1 MSITPRHSLRPVAR
15 RSSGIAL
22 GLAALIGVALAAGP
36 GLAAETGHPFN
47 LTVENASAKVGEP
60 TVVLATITVHDGYK
74 VLTAYRNRII
84 ELSSMDDTVT
94 FAQPV
99 VAGTA
104 EGETGIV
111 FSVGV
116 TPTAPGEHPINGVF
130 RVGYHDGH
138 ASKMVSV
145 PLKATV
151 TGTE

>member
-1 MSITPRHSLRPVAR
+1 MSITPRHPLRPVAR
-15 RSSGIAL
+15 RTSALAL
-22 GLAALIGVALAAGP
+22 GFAALTGVALAGA
-36 GLAAETGHPFN
+36 AAETGHPFD

-60 TVVLATITVHDGYK
+60 TAVVATVTVHDGYK

-84 ELSSMDDTVT
+84 DLSSLDDTVE
-94 FAQPV
+94 FEKPV

-104 EGETGIV
+104 EGEVAIV

-138 ASKMVSV
+138 ATKMVSV
-145 PLKATV
+145 PLIATV